1 MCVLNILFIILLLL
15 TLRYLFQVN
24 GNRVSGFENAPAS
37 NFLTVYKVVTARSI
51 TECGFTC
58 MFLLNSMCA
67 VFGWNEISLECA
79 MSKIETSTSGA
90 WGGRGTFIG
99 Q

>member
-37 NFLTVYKVVTARSI
+37 HFLTVYEVVTARSI
-51 TECGFTC
+51 TECGFTR

-67 VFGWNEISLECA
+67 VFGWNEISLKCA